1 MRLLMKV
8 IKGGIEM
15 ENQIKEQVKAAT
27 LKIIEPIGSYCNR
40 ISSYGLKH
48 EIQERT
54 GIYVRDEAMK
64 EILSEMGLKESKR
77 GYYPLRYKK
86 NNKHG

>member
-1 MRLLMKV
+1 
-8 IKGGIEM
+8 M
-15 ENQIKEQVKAAT
+15 ESHIKEQIKNEV
-27 LKIIEPIGSYCNR
+27 LNIVEPIGSYCNR

-48 EIQERT
+48 EIQDLT
-54 GIYVRDEAMK
+54 GIYAKDEDMK

-86 NNKHG
+86 NNNHG